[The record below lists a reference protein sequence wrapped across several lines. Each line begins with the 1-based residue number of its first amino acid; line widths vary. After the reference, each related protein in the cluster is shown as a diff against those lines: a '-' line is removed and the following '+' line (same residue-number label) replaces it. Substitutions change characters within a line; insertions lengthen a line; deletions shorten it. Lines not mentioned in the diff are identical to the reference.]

1 MRANQRRLLN
11 PKASG
16 EVNFSESN
24 PTPDASSDDSQQ
36 RLINLTAL
44 KEAGLKPF
52 GGPFTASG
60 TLKEIRDRFQEGL
73 AVRMAGRMLA
83 IRDMG
88 KSLFA
93 DLRGGNERFQIFAGK
108 SQTGDYDLFKKLDTG
123 DYIGVE
129 GELFTTRAGEKTVRV
144 HKWTLL
150 AKSLRP
156 MPEKWHGLK
165 DVEIRYRQRYLDL
178 IANPKVRDL
187 FDLRFRIVR
196 EIRNFFWEL
205 GFIEVETPMMQ
216 PQAGGAVARPF
227 KTHYTALNADMFLRI
242 APELYLKRLL
252 VGGFEKIFELNRNFR
267 NEGLSRNHNP
277 EFTMLEAYQA
287 YSDRRG
293 MQAIVQDLICA
304 VAQKVFGTLQVGS
317 AEHGI
322 NLAPPWPEKTYR
334 ELIAEKMGADWYGLP
349 VEKARDKA
357 AQCGLSIDP
366 AWNHAQITHE
376 IYEKLIERTLINPVF
391 VTRLPR
397 ELVPLAKT
405 CDDNPSEVD
414 VFELV
419 IDGKEIA
426 PGYSEL
432 NDPAEQRA
440 RLQGQSGDDLPGND
454 EDFLLA
460 LEHGMPPA
468 GGMGMGIDRLV
479 MVLTGAESIREVILF
494 PQLRQ
499 KTDTQST

>member
-1 MRANQRRLLN
+1 M
-11 PKASG
+11 S
-16 EVNFSESN
+16 
-24 PTPDASSDDSQQ
+24 
-36 RLINLTAL
+36 AL
-44 KEAGLKPF
+44 KEAGYRPF
-52 GGPFTASG
+52 GSSFAASG
-60 TLKEIRDRFQEGL
+60 TLKEIRDRFQEGM
-73 AVRMAGRMLA
+73 AVRAAGRMMA

-93 DLRGGNERFQIFAGK
+93 DLRSGNERFQIFAGK
-108 SQTGDYDLFKKLDTG
+108 SQTNDYDLFKTLDTG
-123 DYIGVE
+123 DHIGVE

-150 AKSLRP
+150 AKSLKP

-178 IANPKVRDL
+178 IANSKVREL

-196 EIRNFFWEL
+196 EIRNFFWER

-216 PQAGGAVARPF
+216 PQPGGALARPF
-227 KTHYTALNADMFLRI
+227 KTHYTALSADMYLRI

-252 VGGFEKIFELNRNFR
+252 VGGYEKIFELNRNFR
-267 NEGLSRNHNP
+267 NEGLSKNHNP

-293 MQAIVQDLICA
+293 MQELVQELIYT

-317 AEHGI
+317 GEHGL

-334 ELIAEKMGADWYGLP
+334 ELISEKMGSDWYDLP
-349 VEKARDKA
+349 VEVAKAKA
-357 AQCGLSIDP
+357 VQCGLAIDP

-376 IYEKLIERTLINPVF
+376 IYEKTIERNLANPVF

-397 ELVPLAKT
+397 ELVPLAKV

-432 NDPAEQRA
+432 NDPIEQRA
-440 RLQGQSGDDLPGND
+440 RLQDQSGDDLPKND

-468 GGMGMGIDRLV
+468 GGMGLGVDRLI
-479 MVLTGAESIREVILF
+479 MILTGAESIRDVILF
-494 PQLRQ
+494 PQLRPNQ
-499 KTDTQST
+499 GSNVLSSSTLTPDP

>member
-1 MRANQRRLLN
+1 M
-11 PKASG
+11 
-16 EVNFSESN
+16 
-24 PTPDASSDDSQQ
+24 
-36 RLINLTAL
+36 INLQAL
-44 KEAGLKPF
+44 KEAGHKPF
-52 GGPFTASG
+52 GASFSVTG
-60 TLKEIRDRFQEGL
+60 SLGEIRDRFQEGA
-73 AVRMAGRMLA
+73 AVRAAGRMMS

-93 DLRGGNERFQIFAGK
+93 DLRSGNERFQIFAGK
-108 SQTGDYDLFKKLDTG
+108 SQTEGYELFKMLDTG
-123 DYIGVE
+123 DHLGVE

-150 AKSLRP
+150 AKALKP
-156 MPEKWHGLK
+156 MPEKWHGLR

-178 IANPKVRDL
+178 IANKDVREL
-187 FDLRFRIVR
+187 FDLRFRVIR
-196 EIRNFFWEL
+196 EIRNFFWER
-205 GFIEVETPMMQ
+205 GFTEVETPMMQ
-216 PQAGGAVARPF
+216 AQPGGAVARPF
-227 KTHYTALNADMFLRI
+227 KTHYQALNSDMYLRI

-287 YSDRRG
+287 YSDRKG

-304 VAQKVFGTLQVGS
+304 VAQKALGTLQFGS
-317 AEHGI
+317 GAGAI

-334 ELIAEKMGADWYGLP
+334 QLIVEKMGADWYDLP
-349 VEKARDKA
+349 VEAAKAKA
-357 AQCGLSIDP
+357 VQCGLAIDP
-366 AWNHAQITHE
+366 AWDHAQITHE
-376 IYEKLIERTLINPVF
+376 IYEKTVERTLINPVF

-397 ELVPLAKT
+397 ELVPLAKV

-432 NDPAEQRA
+432 NDPIEQRA
-440 RLQGQSGDDLPGND
+440 RLQAQSGEGLPAKTDD
-454 EDFLLA
+454 DFLLA

-468 GGMGMGIDRLV
+468 GGMGMGVDRLV
-479 MVLTGAESIREVILF
+479 MVLTRAEAIRDVILF
-494 PQLRQ
+494 PQLRTNQ
-499 KTDTQST
+499 G

>member
-1 MRANQRRLLN
+1 MNKSDLN
-11 PKASG
+11 SVPA
-16 EVNFSESN
+16 
-24 PTPDASSDDSQQ
+24 ASSDDSQQ
-36 RLINLTAL
+36 RLINMIAL
-44 KEAGLKPF
+44 KEAGYRPF
-52 GGPFTASG
+52 GASFAVTG
-60 TLKEIRDRFQEGL
+60 SLSEIRDHFQEGGITR
-73 AVRMAGRMLA
+73 AAGRMMA

-93 DLRGGNERFQIFAGK
+93 DLRSGNARFQIFAGK
-108 SQTGDYDLFKKLDTG
+108 SQTKDFELFKMLDTG
-123 DYIGVE
+123 DHLGVE

-150 AKSLRP
+150 AKALKP
-156 MPEKWHGLK
+156 MPEKWHGLR

-178 IANPKVRDL
+178 IANKEVREL
-187 FDLRFRIVR
+187 FDLRFRIIR
-196 EIRNFFWEL
+196 EIRNFFWER
-205 GFIEVETPMMQ
+205 GFVEVETPMMQ
-216 PQAGGAVARPF
+216 AQPGGALARPF
-227 KTHYTALNADMFLRI
+227 KTHYTALNADMYLRI

-277 EFTMLEAYQA
+277 EFTMLETYQA
-287 YSDRRG
+287 YSDRKG
-293 MQAIVQDLICA
+293 MQGIVQDLICA
-304 VAQKVFGTLQVGS
+304 VAQKVLGTLQIGS
-317 AEHGI
+317 GERAL

-334 ELIAEKMGADWYGLP
+334 ELISEKMGPDWYDLP
-349 VEKARDKA
+349 VATAKAKA
-357 AQCGLSIDP
+357 VQCGLAIDP
-366 AWNHAQITHE
+366 SWNHAQITHE
-376 IYEKLIERTLINPVF
+376 IYEKTIERSLINPVF

-397 ELVPLAKT
+397 ELVPLARI

-432 NDPAEQRA
+432 NDPIEQRA
-440 RLQGQSGDDLPGND
+440 RLQDQSGEELLKTDD
-454 EDFLLA
+454 DFVLA

-468 GGMGMGIDRLV
+468 GGMGMGIDRLI
-479 MVLTGAESIREVILF
+479 MVLTRAEAIRDVILF

-499 KTDTQST
+499 NQG